1 MAGTPPKNF
10 APKSGQE
17 NNRQIVVIRSSSHSV
32 STYARRSIAG
42 IGARERIVRNLHR
55 GEPLDQAKSVTDSF
69 VEPSGT
75 VDCL

>member
-1 MAGTPPKNF
+1 MSKTPPKDF

-17 NNRQIVVIRSSSHSV
+17 NNRHIVVIRSSSHSV
-32 STYARRSIAG
+32 STYARKSIPG

-55 GEPLDQAKSVTDSF
+55 GEELDQARHATESF